1 MGDMPMT
8 DKVRGI
14 TGSVRHRLD
23 EIRRLVAGH
32 NKVSDVVN
40 WLSSAGRKDA
50 PLDVVTQDEFT
61 HDITVNLDENIY
73 LVYDAT

>member
-1 MGDMPMT
+1 MT

-14 TGSVRHRLD
+14 ARNVTHRLD

-32 NKVSDVVN
+32 NKVSDIVN

-50 PLDVVTQDEFT
+50 RLDMVTQDEFT
-61 HDITVNLDENIY
+61 HDIIVSLDENIY
-73 LVYDAT
+73 LVYDAK